1 MKMYPELS
9 DLQKFTVE
17 EFQSN
22 FDTLMNR
29 VENGESFII
38 ADGAK
43 NAVIVPYNETIKYT
57 IESTLSDELIHIYT
71 DHEEG
76 S

>member
-1 MKMYPELS
+1 MKMDQEL
-9 DLQKFTVE
+9 QTFTIE
-17 EFQSN
+17 EFQKD

-38 ADGAK
+38 TSEHG
-43 NAVIVPYNETIKYT
+43 NAVMVPYNDVVKVCEEANVDLEEIVK
-57 IESTLSDELIHIYT
+57 IHT

>member
-1 MKMYPELS
+1 MNKELNQLVS
-9 DLQKFTVE
+9 FTVE
-17 EFQSN
+17 EFQSD
-22 FDTLMNR
+22 FDNLIQR

-38 ADGAK
+38 TDGNK
-43 NAVIVPYNETIKYT
+43 NAVIVPYNETIQFAV
-57 IESTLSDELIHIYT
+57 ESSIDDELVRLHT

>member
-1 MKMYPELS
+1 MTLTE
-9 DLQKFTVE
+9 KFKKDV
-17 EFQSN
+17 Q
-22 FDTLMNR
+22 TLR
-29 VENGESFII
+29 GAANGESFII

-57 IESTLSDELIHIYT
+57 IESTLGDELIHIYT